1 VNSILSDKR
10 LRFFF
15 AFWWLLWMLL
25 QYVIL
30 KQINI
35 DDFHALCDSLTSIIL
50 LAAGSFFISN
60 NMKYYLPRKEK
71 YWYIVVISLTV
82 GLLWLVAQRGAI
94 WMILKA
100 GDPYTNFIHTS
111 EYIRFGA
118 GFLLLSSMSMFSL
131 MWYSQQEYKGITD
144 RKLETERLSKEAELF
159 KLRRQFQPHFLFNS
173 LNSISALTAVDPEKA
188 RHMIYQLSDFLRGT
202 LKKDEQQWITLEE
215 EIQYLQLYLDIEKV
229 RFGHR
234 LQTKIITPI
243 ETLPFKMPALILQPV
258 VENAIKFGLYDTTGE
273 VLIEIECEDFSGNL
287 KIIVKNPFDPET
299 SNPIKGT
306 GFGLASIRR
315 RLFLLFARND
325 LLNTTTEKNHFI
337 TTILIPQINELQL
350 MKKEEKQTE
359 FQDLLSKEIKGQIV
373 HKVNQ
378 SIDKSLNK

>member
-1 VNSILSDKR
+1 MNSILSDNR

-60 NMKYYLPRKEK
+60 NMKYYLPQKEK
-71 YWYIVVISLTV
+71 YWYIIVISITV
-82 GLLWLVAQRGAI
+82 GFLWLLAQGGTM
-94 WMILKA
+94 WMILKT
-100 GDPYTNFIHTS
+100 GDPYLNIVHSTAS
-111 EYIRFGA
+111 IRFGT

-131 MWYSQQEYKGITD
+131 MWYSQQEYKEMAG
-144 RKLETERLSKEAELF
+144 RKTETERLSKEAELF

-173 LNSISALTAVDPEKA
+173 LNSISALTAIDPEKA

-202 LKKDEQQWITLEE
+202 LKKEEQQWITLEE

-243 ETLPFKMPALILQPV
+243 EILPFKLPALILQPV

-273 VLIEIECEDFSGNL
+273 VLIKIEATREQNNL
-287 KIIVKNPFDPET
+287 KLMVQNPFDPET
-299 SNPIKGT
+299 SQPLKGT
-306 GFGLASIRR
+306 GFGLSSIQR

-325 LLNTTTEKNHFI
+325 LLSTKKDDEYFI
-337 TTILIPQINELQL
+337 TTIIIPQSNESQQQNRSSMHDQIKDLITDEINVRIH
-350 MKKEEKQTE
+350 EK
-359 FQDLLSKEIKGQIV
+359 I
-373 HKVNQ
+373 NQ
-378 SIDKSLNK
+378 SIKRKMK